1 LKKLIP
7 FFLLTPLFSL
17 EIVVNSVNNYSIL
30 NINDKDPFI
39 CKQKEKNIYIC
50 KFNKLPSTPVFS
62 TQTVDFKL
70 IPFFDKNNFYLKI
83 KAKNKSIIKAFKK
96 NLYEGYNKRLTPL
109 NQAKKWIIISY
120 KNKLPLIYQKPLK
133 GLKFPLEIDMQ
144 PFVGAIDANGN
155 PVDYDTQTADVIE
168 YFSIIRQFKKNNLDI
183 DRIDEFLSK
192 YPKSLF
198 VPDVLY
204 LKIKLLDEQNNNEEV
219 IKEANN
225 WIKKYAFNEHLPEVI
240 LILAKNYANNADME
254 SATYMYERLFTEYEG
269 TKYAY
274 KGMIYLADELYSAGD
289 NKRAFSLYKKALA
302 NTKDLEVASLAASRL
317 AQRYLTEGKIKEAV
331 KYYKKLYKANKKYL
345 LKNKTQVYKL
355 INELADNKEYQ
366 LAITIGNDLLKK
378 INIQSDL
385 YEPLMYRLAKW
396 NYETGNFK
404 EAMKFINKYLEK
416 LPYGDFADE
425 MKNLKNKI
433 LFQIPDNNS
442 TLMLQRYDEII
453 KKYKNSE
460 LAKKALESKIKLL
473 YKLKKYKQILDLN
486 TTNIKDIN
494 KTILINS
501 AKFAIIQD
509 LNNSKCFS
517 AIKIYK
523 KFDVKLNKKYD
534 EPLFKCAYKIRDFKL
549 ASQIPNKYLILNND
563 KIVLKWLIN
572 KAKIFEAQNDYKDL
586 ALIID
591 DICNIKKTNCYEFK
605 YKQFFAYYNLNQ
617 PKKFLSIAAK
627 FLNNDNIKN
636 IDVFSKIIL
645 YSQKT
650 NNTLMTYTYSKKI
663 LELEKKYNTFIQS
676 PDIDF
681 IFVETA
687 KKLNKKN
694 EAIKT
699 LKNILKLKNIE
710 EDSKAKAYYI
720 LSSMTGKKIYLQ
732 KCIKLKKSK
741 TWMPLCK
748 QALEVF

>member
-1 LKKLIP
+1 LKKIIP
-7 FFLLTPLFSL
+7 FFLALPLFSL
-17 EIVVNSVNNYSIL
+17 EIVVNSVNNYSVL
-30 NINDKDPFI
+30 NIIDKDPFI

-50 KFNKLPSTPVFS
+50 KFDKLPSAPVFS
-62 TQTVDFKL
+62 AKSVAFTLT
-70 IPFFDKNNFYLKI
+70 PFFDKNIFYLKI
-83 KAKNKSIIKAFKK
+83 EAKNKSIIKAFKK
-96 NLYEGYNKRLTPL
+96 NLYEGYNKRLTKL
-109 NQAKKWIIISY
+109 NKAKKWIIISY
-120 KNKLPLIYQKPLK
+120 KNKLPLIYQKPIK
-133 GLKFPLEIDMQ
+133 GLKFPLEINIQ

-155 PVDYDTQTADVIE
+155 PVNYDTQTADVVE
-168 YFSIIRQFKKNNLDI
+168 YFSIIRQYKKNNLDI
-183 DRIDEFLSK
+183 DRIDKFLTQ

-198 VPDVLY
+198 IPDVSY
-204 LKIKLLDEQNNNEEV
+204 LKIKILDEQSNNEEV
-219 IKEANN
+219 IKEANE

-289 NKRAFSLYKKALA
+289 SKRAFNLYKQAFA
-302 NTKDLEVASLAASRL
+302 NTKDLEVASLAAYRL
-317 AQRYLTEGKIKEAV
+317 AQRYLAEGKVKESI

-345 LKNKTQVYKL
+345 LQEPTQAYKL
-355 INELADNKEYQ
+355 INDLADNKKYK
-366 LAITIGNDLLKK
+366 LALSIGNDLLKK
-378 INIQSDL
+378 IDIQNNL
-385 YEPLMYRLAKW
+385 YEPLLYRLAKW
-396 NYETGNFK
+396 SYKTGNFK
-404 EAMKFINKYLEK
+404 ESMKFINTYLEK

-442 TLMLQRYDEII
+442 TLMLQRYNEII

-460 LAKKALESKIKLL
+460 LAKKALQNKVKLL
-473 YKLKKYKQILDLN
+473 YKLKKYNQILDLN
-486 TTNIKDIN
+486 VTDIN
-494 KTILINS
+494 KTIIINS
-501 AKFAIIQD
+501 AKFTVIQD
-509 LNNSKCFS
+509 LNSSNCSD

-523 KFDVKLNKKYD
+523 KFNIKLDKKHD
-534 EPLFKCAYKIRDFKL
+534 EALFNCAYKVRDFNL
-549 ASQIPNKYLILNND
+549 ASQIPNKYLVLDNN
-563 KIVLKWLIN
+563 KIILKWLIN
-572 KAKIFEAQNDYKDL
+572 KAKVFEAEHNYKDL

-591 DICNIKKTNCYEFK
+591 DICNLKKTNCYKFR
-605 YKQFFAYYNLNQ
+605 YKQFFAYYNLNK
-617 PKKFLSIAAK
+617 PKEFLSIAAK

-636 IDVFSKIIL
+636 IDVFMKIVL
-645 YSQKT
+645 YSQKI

-681 IFVETA
+681 IFVESA

-694 EAIKT
+694 EAIKA
-699 LKNILKLKNIE
+699 LKNILKLNID
-710 EDSKAKAYYI
+710 EDNKAKAYYM

-732 KCIKLKKSK
+732 KCLKLKKSK

-748 QALEVF
+748 QSMEVL